1 MDRWTDSIPGWTGK
15 GDCVSLVNRFEVLRY
30 ELLRHV
36 DDCDSRPDGESDVV
50 HGCQRPRY
58 AAAPFQLSTYMA
70 SDCDYRGFPEPQG
83 LGFERGILKEDFQF
97 DKALLFYGVEYK
109 FEFSMLSA
117 FGIGAFF
124 AGFLCKP

>member
-70 SDCDYRGFPEPQG
+70 SDCDRPVCWKLFYSRTHVVRLCLCVSWLFSE
-83 LGFERGILKEDFQF
+83 I
-97 DKALLFYGVEYK
+97 LLFLYDH
-109 FEFSMLSA
+109 
-117 FGIGAFF
+117 
-124 AGFLCKP
+124 